1 MDWETG
7 ISSLAHTWMKFLG
20 DFSPTVHEQ
29 KRELKG
35 YMHDDEGGG
44 KVYLDAGELR
54 ELASACNHA
63 ADWLDKRA
71 ESVPNVKLRGCAT
84 AEQSNGEQN
93 NEHK

>member
-20 DFSPTVHEQ
+20 DFSPTVREEN
-29 KRELKG
+29 RELKG
-35 YMHDDEGGG
+35 YMHDDEGGR

-54 ELASACNHA
+54 ELASACNQA

-71 ESVPNVKLRGCAT
+71 ESGPNVKVRGCGD
-84 AEQSNGEQN
+84 ESD
-93 NEHK
+93 K